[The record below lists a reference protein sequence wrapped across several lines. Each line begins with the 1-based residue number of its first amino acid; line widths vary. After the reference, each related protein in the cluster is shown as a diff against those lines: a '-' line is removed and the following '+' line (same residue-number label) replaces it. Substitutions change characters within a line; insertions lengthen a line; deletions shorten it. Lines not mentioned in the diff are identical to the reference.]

1 MPACV
6 RPGRELSMGRR
17 SRITHPVKGGQRPE
31 DAVSPR
37 AIALAGAIVFILSCG
52 AFLPAIGAGFSD
64 FDDHGFLLEATG
76 WRGLGPENLAWMAT
90 AMRLGHYQPL
100 TYLSYA
106 IDYTFWGMD
115 PRGYHTTNILLHA
128 GNAVLL
134 MFVLVR
140 VLILGGAERSRSL
153 LFAAAAASIL
163 WAVHPL
169 RVESV
174 AWITERRDV
183 LSASFLLLSM
193 LAYLRAVRP
202 GEAPLASR
210 RAYVWCL
217 GLLLCSLLAKAWGI
231 TFIAV
236 VLALDVWPLRRL
248 PWRVWRWG
256 AFAPVL
262 RQKIPIA
269 GLCAVFAFLA
279 WMAQRTGHDETMRSF
294 QDWGWAARGFQACY
308 GVVFYLWKTIAPVDL
323 VPLYELP
330 LTFDAGEAR
339 WWIAAGLVIVM
350 AVAVGLIARRHA
362 GIGVAMLL
370 YVILLSPV
378 LGIAQSG
385 IQLVA
390 DRYAYLALWPIAG
403 LLAAGLGR
411 LWAAQPRP
419 ALLRATAVACI
430 LAAMVLGTLSWRQC
444 GLWGDT
450 LRLWETTIA
459 RGHDGPVTRN
469 YLARQLER
477 AGRYA
482 DAIREYEASLAFNPS
497 YEDSWFGMGNALRSM
512 GQHARAHEAFVKS
525 IEVASDPMR
534 SQIALGLLRVMHLND
549 QAGAIEAFAQAVE
562 TAQRLGN
569 PQRTGTPYL
578 MLASAYGEAG
588 DIQRAIPLLREA
600 ARWPDTREQAIGFLR
615 DLGVPP

>member
-1 MPACV
+1 
-6 RPGRELSMGRR
+6 MGRR
-17 SRITHPVKGGQRPE
+17 SRITHPVKGGPRPAG
-31 DAVSPR
+31 AVSPR
-37 AIALAGAIVFILSCG
+37 VVALAGVIVFVLSCA
-52 AFLPAIGAGFSD
+52 AFLPALGAGFSD

-76 WRGLGPENLAWMAT
+76 WRGLGPENLSWMAT

-115 PRGYHTTNILLHA
+115 PRGYHATNILLHA

-134 MFVLVR
+134 MFVLMR
-140 VLILGGAERSRSL
+140 VLTLGGAAHRRGV
-153 LFAAAAASIL
+153 LFGAAAASIL

-183 LSASFLLLSM
+183 LSAFFLLLCT
-193 LAYLRAVRP
+193 LAYLRAARP
-202 GEAPLASR
+202 VEAPLASR

-217 GLLLCSLLAKAWGI
+217 ALLLCSLLAKAWGI

-236 VLALDVWPLRRL
+236 VLALDVWPLQRL
-248 PWRVWRWG
+248 PWQVWRWG

-262 RQKIPIA
+262 QQKIPIA
-269 GLCAVFAFLA
+269 GLCVVFALLA

-330 LTFDAGEAR
+330 MTFDAGEAR

-350 AVAVGLIARRHA
+350 AVAVGLIARRHV

-411 LWAAQPRP
+411 LWAAP
-419 ALLRATAVACI
+419 ARLALVRATAVACL
-430 LAAMVLGTLSWRQC
+430 LAAMVLGTMSWRQC

-469 YLARQLER
+469 YLARQLEK
-477 AGRYA
+477 AGRHA
-482 DAIREYEASLAFNPS
+482 DAIREYEASLTFNPR
-497 YEDSWFGMGNALRSM
+497 YEDSWFGMGNALRSL
-512 GQHARAHEAFVKS
+512 GQHARAQQAFLKS
-525 IEVASDPMR
+525 IEVARDPMR

-600 ARWPDTREQAIGFLR
+600 AKWPDTRAQAIGFLR
-615 DLGVPP
+615 DLGVSP